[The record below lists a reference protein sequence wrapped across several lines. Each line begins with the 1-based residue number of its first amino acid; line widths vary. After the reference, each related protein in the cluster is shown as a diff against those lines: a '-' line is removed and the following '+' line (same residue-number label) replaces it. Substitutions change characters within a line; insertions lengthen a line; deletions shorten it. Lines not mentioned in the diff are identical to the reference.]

1 MGARRAVVPEDGSI
15 TDRAVSVASMHP
27 SDSAAVVSG
36 ERRWAL
42 IQGDCLDPETGLASL
57 PDIGADHVIT
67 DPPYSEALYSR
78 TRTNRGRHDLRTPN
92 DVHAARELA
101 DRRIGAIDAILDEVA
116 AHALRVTRRWVVV
129 FHDVE
134 IGDRWRAQMRE
145 AYVRTGAWVKTDPM
159 PQVSGD
165 RPGQGF
171 EQCTIAHRRGHGRMR
186 WNGGGR
192 AAVWTFGREQ
202 AASRPDHPCPK
213 PLALMESLI
222 RDFTDPGELVID
234 PFAGSATTGVA
245 CLRLGRRFIGWERD
259 PAFHAAA
266 VRRLESTAEQR
277 ELLSAERFR
286 RAAKQKR
293 EQVAL
298 F

>member
-1 MGARRAVVPEDGSI
+1 MNPN
-15 TDRAVSVASMHP
+15 
-27 SDSAAVVSG
+27 DSAAVLRG
-36 ERRWAL
+36 EQRWAL
-42 IQGDCLDPETGLASL
+42 VLGECLDSRTGLGTLPAAS
-57 PDIGADHVIT
+57 IDHVIT
-67 DPPYSEALYSR
+67 DPPYSEKLYSR
-78 TRTNRGRHDLRTPN
+78 TRTNRGRDDLRTPN
-92 DVHAARELA
+92 DVKAARELA
-101 DRRIGAIDAILDEVA
+101 DRRIGSIDDILNDVA
-116 AHALRVTRRWVVV
+116 AQALRVTRRWLVI

-134 IGDRWRAQMRE
+134 IGDRWRAQMGG

-202 AASRPDHPCPK
+202 ASARPDHPCPK
-213 PLALMESLI
+213 PLALMEALI
-222 RDFTDPGELVID
+222 RDFTDPGDLVID

-245 CLRLGRRFIGWERD
+245 CLRLGRRFVGFERD
-259 PAFHAAA
+259 PAFYEAA
-266 VRRLESTAEQR
+266 VRRLESTSEQR
-277 ELLSAERFR
+277 ELISAEHFR
-286 RAAKQKR
+286 RSAKQKR
-293 EQVAL
+293 QQVAM